1 MAQSKKNNRKIDKA
15 ANAPTSTAAEDMAPA
30 ATGKDTVTVALNRA
44 QGIKFILGDGRR
56 VEIFGNAV
64 HLRGKEMGELPTGG
78 AFGLTTIPAED
89 WEEIV
94 RRYGDTKLFASGRI
108 FAQSSRSNVLAQTR
122 DHADTRHGLEPFRGA
137 HTEAAKAAGE

>member
-1 MAQSKKNNRKIDKA
+1 M
-15 ANAPTSTAAEDMAPA
+15 
-30 ATGKDTVTVALNRA
+30 
-44 QGIKFILGDGRR
+44 
-56 VEIFGNAV
+56 EIFGNAV

>member
-1 MAQSKKNNRKIDKA
+1 MAQNKKNNRKIDKVA
-15 ANAPTSTAAEDMAPA
+15 DAPTSTAAEDMAPA

-89 WEEIV
+89 WEEISGEPTPKPPRPPGNSCGCCGV
-94 RRYGDTKLFASGRI
+94 RSATVPGHVSALYAGDHLGR
-108 FAQSSRSNVLAQTR
+108 
-122 DHADTRHGLEPFRGA
+122 
-137 HTEAAKAAGE
+137 